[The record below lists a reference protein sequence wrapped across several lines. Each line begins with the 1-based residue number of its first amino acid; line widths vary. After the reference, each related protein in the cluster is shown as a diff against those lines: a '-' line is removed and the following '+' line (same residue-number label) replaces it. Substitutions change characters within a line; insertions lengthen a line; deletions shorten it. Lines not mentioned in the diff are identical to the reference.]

1 MTVPYPWKLK
11 EVQSQRATCPSF
23 GRSGLVAWN
32 VLHFVSMGSLWL
44 KKKMS
49 WELMQYGLVAKLGVT
64 VLSDFLH
71 PKPPLAF

>member
-1 MTVPYPWKLK
+1 
-11 EVQSQRATCPSF
+11 
-23 GRSGLVAWN
+23 
-32 VLHFVSMGSLWL
+32 MGSLWL